1 MHKEMIVSLMIA
13 VCLIILIGFVF
24 FIVYIVSLHQRSRV
38 KFLLEMEEL
47 KNSFKYE
54 ILQSELE
61 MQEQTFEKI
70 SMEIHENVGQ
80 MLSVSKLNLDMIRN
94 APADVLEKIH
104 YSVNLMTDAI
114 NDLRSLASRLDAD
127 AIRQDGL
134 CGAIEEYVVRLR
146 KITNVEILF
155 TTHGNTNV
163 LPVEKELILFRI
175 LQEATNNILS
185 HAGAS
190 LIIIELILF
199 KEQLQLGVRDN
210 GKGFDLSAVS
220 GKTSGRSGIK
230 SIQKRTAMIEGSFTL
245 ESEIGKGTQITIQLP
260 VRQALPAERVHRIP
274 AEYQPQDI

>member
-1 MHKEMIVSLMIA
+1 MHKEMIVSLMIS

-80 MLSVSKLNLDMIRN
+80 MLSVSKLNLDMIRD
-94 APADVLEKIH
+94 APNDVLEKIQ
-104 YSVNLMTDAI
+104 YSVNLMTEAI
-114 NDLRSLASRLDAD
+114 NDLRNLASRLDAD

-134 CGAIEEYVVRLR
+134 CGAIEEYVARLR

-175 LQEATNNILS
+175 LQEATNNILN
-185 HAGAS
+185 HAGAG

-210 GKGFDLSAVS
+210 GKGFDLSVVA
-220 GKTSGRSGIK
+220 GKNRERSGIQ
-230 SIQKRTAMIEGSFTL
+230 SMQKRTAMIEGSFTL

-260 VRQALPAERVHRIP
+260 VRQALPAKRAHHSQAV
-274 AEYQPQDI
+274 YQTLDA